1 VTDDQS
7 DPELEALVAASLV
20 KRGELIPT
28 TVEEVLDADASF
40 DGALPESLQRLHRPE
55 AASVKVSSLAE
66 ARSRRRSLLP
76 FVGTFVAG
84 AAAAAVAML
93 ALREPPPPM
102 TVSGEPAGQSAPAT
116 STSATASATVLEVP
130 TSPCEGCCAG
140 ASCASVRGELASC
153 PTGRKCVPCE
163 GIDDPDAVYRLRLGN
178 LRPTEKVDPRAL
190 ESLDVCVSV
199 GGSPWSCEPAFAD
212 AAARPRGRLLAFA
225 SRVDDLVAGV
235 AMELR
240 IRGKSLA
247 YGSWRA
253 GLRITPGALC
263 RGVGVVLEDEK
274 GEHLGGL
281 SLFLERTY
289 YVELGRRE
297 ERGALEDLARRFSFG
312 AYAPRF
318 LPLREGVTRGRFA
331 LTLGPF
337 DRGEAELLRAELLRR
352 AGDDDAVR
360 EGIALH
366 LGDDYVEAPL

>member
-1 VTDDQS
+1 MTDDQS

-28 TVEEVLDADASF
+28 TVEEVLDTDASF

-55 AASVKVSSLAE
+55 AASAKVTSLDA

-93 ALREPPPPM
+93 ALREPPP
-102 TVSGEPAGQSAPAT
+102 TLIVSGEPAGQSAPAT
-116 STSATASATVLEVP
+116 SASASPSAPVLELP

-140 ASCASVRGELASC
+140 ASCASARGELSSC
-153 PTGRKCVPCE
+153 PTGRTCVPCE

-199 GGSPWSCEPAFAD
+199 GGSPWTCEPAFAD

-225 SRVDDLVAGV
+225 SRVDDLVASV
-235 AMELR
+235 TMELR
-240 IRGKSLA
+240 IRGKTLA

-312 AYAPRF
+312 AYSPRF
-318 LPLREGVTRGRFA
+318 LPLREGVKQGRFA

-352 AGDDDAVR
+352 TGSEDSVR
-360 EGIALH
+360 DGIALH
-366 LGDDYVEAPL
+366 LGDDYVEPPL